1 VDIITLR
8 DELQKMSMLDSAGGP
23 EYLASLEA
31 QAGIPSNVEAH
42 ARRIE
47 ETAVRRGLL
56 QAATRIHG
64 LGQDATLSV
73 DEALDSAGLE
83 IMRLVGERVEEA
95 VPLST
100 LMAEQW
106 ERIERLHEDPGSA
119 IGVKSGFYQLDDM
132 TGGFQPAQLIILAA
146 RPSVGKTSLATGIAQ
161 HVAVNDK
168 TPVGIFSLEMSKFDL
183 TQRLLCAEA
192 NVDSKLVRT
201 GKLSDSDWQ
210 KIANAMGK
218 LSEGQIYIDD
228 RASLT
233 VVELRARARRLK
245 MKYGLGL
252 IIIDYLQLMYG
263 SGRPE
268 NRTQEVSEISRGL
281 KALSREL
288 NIPVIALSQLSRA
301 PEQRGD
307 RRPQLSDLRESG
319 AIEQDADLVMFL
331 YREGLHNPEVKRNKT
346 ELIVAKHRNG
356 PVGDVP
362 LLFMETQTKFVNVA
376 RAAVQGQD

>member
-1 VDIITLR
+1 
-8 DELQKMSMLDSAGGP
+8 M
-23 EYLASLEA
+23 
-31 QAGIPSNVEAH
+31 
-42 ARRIE
+42 
-47 ETAVRRGLL
+47 
-56 QAATRIHG
+56 
-64 LGQDATLSV
+64 
-73 DEALDSAGLE
+73 
-83 IMRLVGERVEEA
+83 
-95 VPLST
+95 

-106 ERIERLHEDPGSA
+106 ERIERLHEDPSSA

-146 RPSVGKTSLATGIAQ
+146 RPSVGKTSLALNIAQ

-168 TPVGIFSLEMSKFDL
+168 VPVGVFSLEMSKFDL

-192 NVDSKLVRT
+192 GVDSKLVRT

-233 VVELRARARRLK
+233 IVELRARARRLK
-245 MKYGLGL
+245 LKYGLGL
-252 IIIDYLQLMYG
+252 MIIDYLQLMYG

-288 NIPVIALSQLSRA
+288 NIPVLALSQLSRA

-319 AIEQDADLVMFL
+319 ALEQDSDLVMFL

-356 PVGDVP
+356 PVGEVP
-362 LLFMETQTKFVNVA
+362 LLFMETQTRFVNVA
-376 RAAVQGQD
+376 RAATPEPD